1 MNKKSTMSTERQ
13 TPSENWRATAQE
25 HFKKN
30 YNKLWLVGRKTNMRG
45 ASRLLDML

>member
-25 HFKKN
+25 HFKKITIN
-30 YNKLWLVGRKTNMRG
+30 SGWLGEKQI
-45 ASRLLDML
+45 